1 MAGKSMS
8 ATDGTAFA
16 LHPQLAQDTVAI
28 GELRLSRLLLNKDA
42 NYPWLL
48 LVPRRPGITE
58 IIDLDTEAR
67 ARLMTEVADV
77 SHALRDIT
85 QCDKLNVAALGN
97 MVPQLHVH
105 IIARRKGDV
114 AWPRPVWGVAPA
126 VAYGDNAQ
134 RTLIEAVR
142 RKLGLDQNE

>member
-1 MAGKSMS
+1 MRNGRKIDGRA
-8 ATDGTAFA
+8 AGTAFA

-28 GELRLSRLLLNKDA
+28 GELTLCRLLLNKDA

-48 LVPRRPGITE
+48 LVPRRAGVTE
-58 IIDLDTEAR
+58 IIDLDAD
-67 ARLMTEVADV
+67 AQAQLMAEIADV

-105 IIARRKGDV
+105 IIARRKSDV

-126 VAYGDNAQ
+126 IAYGDN
-134 RTLIEAVR
+134 EM
-142 RKLGLDQNE
+142 KL

>member
-1 MAGKSMS
+1 MS
-8 ATDGTAFA
+8 AAAGTAFV
-16 LHPQLAQDTVAI
+16 LHSQLAQDTVAI
-28 GELRLSRLLLNKDA
+28 GELRLCRLLLSRDA
-42 NYPWLL
+42 NYPWLV

-58 IIDLDTEAR
+58 IIDLDTEAQGH
-67 ARLMTEVADV
+67 LMTEIANV

-97 MVPQLHVH
+97 VVPQLHVH
-105 IIARRKGDV
+105 IIARRKSDV
-114 AWPRPVWGVAPA
+114 AWPRPVWGVAPP

-134 RTLIEAVR
+134 RTLIEALR